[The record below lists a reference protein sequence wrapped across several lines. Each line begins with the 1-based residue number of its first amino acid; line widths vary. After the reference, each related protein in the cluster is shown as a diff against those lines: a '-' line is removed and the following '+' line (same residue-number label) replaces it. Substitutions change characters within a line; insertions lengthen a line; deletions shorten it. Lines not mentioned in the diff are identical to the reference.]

1 LIKQARHAR
10 THHQSFAYSCTVWM
24 ILGRGGPRGSD
35 HTNVLHRT
43 FPVAGDTARPQHAT
57 TCPAQTG
64 TLQPYVQTTSVQH
77 RINPSQTKNQPR
89 SLLFNSEFCHTHTHT
104 RRIYQYKTGSLR
116 LGEYKTLDNYCLFIY
131 LLAHLVMDRQLLS
144 TQQEEAV
151 ILVHNPCYS
160 TIPYSLI
167 RRI

>member
-1 LIKQARHAR
+1 VVRSDRITQMFFTGHFRWPEI
-10 THHQSFAYSCTVWM
+10 QP
-24 ILGRGGPRGSD
+24 GPNTR
-35 HTNVLHRT
+35 
-43 FPVAGDTARPQHAT
+43 PPARPRPAHCSHMCGQLLSPSAAPNQSIPNKKTSHA
-57 TCPAQTG
+57 
-64 TLQPYVQTTSVQH
+64 LS
-77 RINPSQTKNQPR
+77 
-89 SLLFNSEFCHTHTHT
+89 SLILNSAPHTHTH
-104 RRIYQYKTGSLR
+104 RIYQYKTGSLR

>member
-1 LIKQARHAR
+1 MHPL
-10 THHQSFAYSCTVWM
+10 
-24 ILGRGGPRGSD
+24 D
-35 HTNVLHRT
+35 
-43 FPVAGDTARPQHAT
+43 D
-57 TCPAQTG
+57 
-64 TLQPYVQTTSVQH
+64 
-77 RINPSQTKNQPR
+77 PR
-89 SLLFNSEFCHTHTHT
+89 SWWSARIGSHKCSSQDISGGRRYSPAPTRDHLPGPDRHIAAICADNFSAAPNQSIPNKKPATLSPLNSEFCHTHTHT

-116 LGEYKTLDNYCLFIY
+116 LGEYKTLDNYCLFTY

-151 ILVHNPCYS
+151 ILVHNPCYN